1 MEQLEKSPLRQV
13 IMDRIA
19 ERGGRITFEEYMHAC
34 LYEPGLGYYTSP
46 GRKVGAEGDF
56 YTSINV
62 HRVFG
67 RVIAREICRMWEN
80 MGSPE
85 RFELVECG
93 AAAGVLANDIL
104 DTISELAPDL
114 YSGVTYR
121 LVEMEPSLR
130 DAQRETLASH
140 LPKLAWSEPAEL
152 EAGSLTFTGCYLSNE
167 LVDSFPTHLVEMTPQ
182 GLREAFVAVSEA
194 GFAEQLDNPS
204 TPELQ
209 AYLERITV
217 RLPVGQR
224 AEINLNAPRWV
235 NSVAKALTQ
244 GFVLTIDYGYLA
256 PELYGSMR
264 PNGTLLCYYRHTTVE
279 DPYIRPGLQD
289 ITTHVDFSTLIRA
302 GEEVGLHKVWYGEQ
316 YRFLMAAGLMEEM
329 MALEAQA
336 TTEEE
341 KLKNRLALKKLIL
354 TEGGMGD
361 TFKVLIQAKGVA
373 APSLLCQREWGKLL

>member
-1 MEQLEKSPLRQV
+1 MEQLEESPLKQV
-13 IMDRIA
+13 ILDRIT
-19 ERGGRITFEEYMHAC
+19 ERGGRITFEEYMRAC

-80 MGSPE
+80 MGSPD
-85 RFELVECG
+85 RFELVEAG

-104 DTISELAPDL
+104 DTVAELEPRL
-114 YSGVTYR
+114 YAGLTYR
-121 LVEMEPSLR
+121 LVEIEPTLR

-140 LPKLAWSEPAEL
+140 LPKLAWSESAEL
-152 EAGSLTFTGCYLSNE
+152 EGGSLTFTGCYLSNE

-182 GLREAFVAVSEA
+182 GLREVYVETAGE
-194 GFAEQLDNPS
+194 GFAERLDAPS
-204 TPELQ
+204 TPELDG
-209 AYLERITV
+209 YLARLDV

-224 AEINLNAPRWV
+224 AEINLNAGNWLR
-235 NSVAKALTQ
+235 SVTRALQ
-244 GFVLTIDYGYLA
+244 RGFVLTIDYGYLA

-279 DPYIRPGLQD
+279 DPYLRAGLQD
-289 ITTHVDFSTLIRA
+289 ITTHVDFSTLIRV
-302 GEEVGLHKVWYGEQ
+302 GEETGLRKVWYGEQ

-329 MALEAQA
+329 MALEAMA

-361 TFKVLIQAKGVA
+361 TFKVLIQAKGVE